1 MIRDNVIVDCAT
13 CREAVSARIDG
24 ETEPVPATQTDEHLR
39 ACPECRAWQ
48 ARAVELSR
56 ELRVREAAAVPDL
69 RDSIMEYAPPLDDT
83 RGWWPRVLL
92 GGIAVAQI
100 GLALSQM
107 VGAGTAEDHLQHGA
121 APVASHFFNE
131 STAWNLALGI
141 GLFWAAFRPRATSG
155 LLPVLAGFVVVLLGY
170 SMHDL
175 ITGTA
180 PVLRVVGHGLLVVAL
195 CLLIVVNRRTR
206 EPAPGGADALGADSS
221 AKSGESH
228 DPAPQPAASDGAK
241 PRSPLRPA
249 GRHHAA

>member
-1 MIRDNVIVDCAT
+1 VIRDNVIVDCAT

-24 ETEPVPATQTDEHLR
+24 ETEPAPATQTDGHLR
-39 ACPECRAWQ
+39 TCPECRAWQ

-56 ELRVREAAAVPDL
+56 ELRVREVAAVPDL
-69 RDSIMEYAPPLDDT
+69 RDSIMEYAPRLDDT
-83 RGWWPRVLL
+83 RGWWPRALL

-107 VGAGTAEDHLQHGA
+107 VGAGTADDHLQHGA
-121 APVASHFFNE
+121 PVANHFFNE

-195 CLLIVVNRRTR
+195 CLLIVVNRRAR
-206 EPAPGGADALGADSS
+206 EPAPGGADALGADTT
-221 AKSGESH
+221 AEAGESGES
-228 DPAPQPAASDGAK
+228 AVQPATSDGAK